1 MNRYRLLLLLAL
13 VPAALLLFSAGRD
26 PKVAVKDLTVEL
38 RKDPSGIDCETPRF
52 SWKVVSDVNK
62 TIQSAYR
69 ITVWRRADARKVWDS
84 GKVYSYESVLVPYGG
99 PALESE
105 TDYEWGVTVWTNA
118 GVTRDGVR
126 ARWSTGLRDSA
137 AWMGA
142 RWIGINEREK
152 LKEDPCHLPARY
164 LRTDFALGDKIV
176 SAKLYMSALGVGEAT
191 VNGKAVCAQ
200 RFMHPPV
207 LFDKVVYY
215 RTYDVTPLLHKGDNT
230 LAVVLGCGRYQS
242 LSARTLRSVSDPRV
256 KVLLKVR
263 YKDGKEDVV
272 VSGPSWIGT
281 SGGPITSNNEYDGE
295 YYDARLE
302 MPSWNAVGFRP
313 DARWRAVDEMGAPK
327 GRMRAMTMDDMAIQ
341 DRIIAQ
347 SVRQVGPE
355 RYIVDFGQNMVGYV
369 IMTLEG
375 EAGRPVTFKY
385 AEKLNDTGDSLNMAS
400 LRRTLATDQYT
411 PAGDGR
417 FTWTPTFPMHGFR
430 FMEVEGVTATPI
442 NRNLVG
448 QVIYDK
454 MDDNGTFTCSD
465 ERLNRLFRNIYCGL
479 RSNYRGMPIDCPQ
492 RDERQGW
499 IGDRGGTIWGEP
511 YLFGVAPLY
520 RKWMDDVY
528 DSMKNGQRISV
539 VSPRYW
545 SIYTEDMS
553 HSSVFLYM
561 AQMLWSRYGDDSGIR
576 TYYPAMKAWF
586 DFATAKNLKE
596 DGIFRMKKDEYKDW
610 IVPPE
615 SPKLIHA
622 TDSSRITGSP
632 VLQTGI
638 LVGTL
643 ELLSEFA
650 RLTGNGADVPAYQ
663 EMKARVVEAYNRE
676 FFDPVRNCYDNN
688 TLTANLI
695 PVYFNIVPADHRQ
708 AVVDNIARRIENDF
722 DGHLCVGNVGMRYAM
737 EVLTDNGYADLAY
750 RLCTTDTYPSWGYMI
765 KKGATTVWE
774 LWNGDEAGPAM
785 NSGCHAHLI
794 GDLLRW
800 YFEDLAG
807 IAPEPAAPGVVGSG
821 SCTGFLTAAP
831 AFRQIRMQP
840 CFPQGLDHA
849 KATFESP
856 YGTVSSDWT
865 RAGNKLS
872 WKIEIPVGS
881 TATVVVPAAFRVDP
895 GKLPS
900 YTEGGNTKIFLPS
913 GKYVLQSK

>member
-1 MNRYRLLLLLAL
+1 MNKARILAL
-13 VPAALLLFSAGRD
+13 ALLPAALLLFSSAKD
-26 PKVAVKDLTVEL
+26 PEVEVRDLTVEL
-38 RKDPSGIDCETPRF
+38 RTNPEGIDCETPRF
-52 SWKVVSDVNK
+52 SWKIVSSENK
-62 TIQSAYR
+62 TLQSAYQ
-69 ITVWRRADARKVWDS
+69 ITVWRSSDGRKVWDS
-84 GKVYSYESVLVPYGG
+84 GKVYSYESILVPYYGE
-99 PALESE
+99 ALESE
-105 TDYEWGVTVWTNA
+105 TDYEWGLKVWTNI
-118 GVTRDGVR
+118 GVARGEAR
-126 ARWSTGLRDSA
+126 ARWSTGLRDSL

-142 RWIGINEREK
+142 KWIGIDEKEK

-164 LRTDFALGDKIV
+164 LRTDFVLNDKIA
-176 SAKLYMSALGVGEAT
+176 SAKLYMSALGVGEASI
-191 VNGKAVCAQ
+191 NGKKVSENK
-200 RFMHPPV
+200 FMHPPV

-215 RTYDVTPLLHKGDNT
+215 RTYDVTDLLQKGDNT
-230 LAVVLGCGRYQS
+230 LAVLLGCGRYQS
-242 LSARTLRSVSDPRV
+242 LSARTLRSVSDPRL
-256 KVLLKVR
+256 KAMLKVR
-263 YKDGKEDVV
+263 YKDGKETVV
-272 VSGPSWIGT
+272 ISDKSWIGT
-281 SGGPITSNNEYDGE
+281 SAGPITSNNEYDGE

-302 MPSWNAVGFRP
+302 IPDWNAVGFRP
-313 DARWRAVDEMGAPK
+313 GIRWRVVDEMGSPK
-327 GRMRAMTMDDMAIQ
+327 GRMRAMPMDDMAIQ
-341 DRIIAQ
+341 DRIIAER
-347 SVRQVGPE
+347 VRRVGE
-355 RYIVDFGQNMVGYV
+355 DRYIVDFGQNMVGYV

-385 AEKLNDTGDSLNMAS
+385 SEKLNDTGDSLNMAS
-400 LRRTLATDQYT
+400 LRRTLATDQYI
-411 PAGDGR
+411 PADDGK
-417 FTWTPTFPMHGFR
+417 FTWRPTFPMHGFR
-430 FMEVEGVTATPI
+430 YMEIDGANAMPI

-448 QVIYDK
+448 QVIYDE
-454 MDDNGTFTCSD
+454 MDTKGSFVCSD
-465 ERLNRLFRNIYCGL
+465 DRLNRLYRTIYCGL

-511 YLFGVAPLY
+511 YLFNVAPLY

-528 DSMKNGQRISV
+528 DSMKNNRISV

-545 SIYTEDMS
+545 SIFTDDMS

-561 AQMLWSRYGDDSGIR
+561 AQMLYSRYGDDSGIY

-586 DFATAKNLKE
+586 QQATAKNLKE

-622 TDSSRITGSP
+622 TDSSRITNSP

-643 ELLSEFA
+643 DLLSRFA
-650 RLTGNGADVPAYQ
+650 LLTGNEADVPAY
-663 EMKARVVEAYNRE
+663 EKMKKQVIEAYNRE
-676 FFDPVRNCYDNN
+676 FFDPEHECYDNN

-695 PVYFNIVPADHRQ
+695 PVYFNIVPLGHKQ
-708 AVVDNIARRIENDF
+708 AVVDNIARRIMEDF
-722 DGHLCVGNVGMRYAM
+722 DGHLCVGNVGMRYVM

-750 RLCTTDTYPSWGYMI
+750 QLCTIDTYPSWGYMI

-800 YFEDLAG
+800 YYEDLAG
-807 IAPEPAAPGVVGSG
+807 IAPEPVAPGTTGTGSAAA
-821 SCTGFLTAAP
+821 FLSAAP

-840 CFPQGLDHA
+840 CFPKGLDHV
-849 KATFESP
+849 KASFESP
-856 YGTVSSDWT
+856 YGTISSDWT
-865 RAGNKLS
+865 IMGRKLY

-881 TATVVVPAAFRVDP
+881 TATVIAPARFHLDA

-900 YTEGGNTKIFLPS
+900 YTEGENTKIFLTS